1 MSRLS
6 LNLFFLA
13 VLMVALLGCGKT
25 EDSEFTK
32 EQIFVSI
39 PPYVDFIT
47 RLIGKDKA
55 DITVMIPPGSSPET
69 YTVSP
74 KQLQKLSK
82 GGTYFLTGG
91 NFEFEKKLIEKLSDR
106 NKLNMFVTS
115 EGIELVK
122 GDPHIWLGV
131 DETQKI
137 VSNIANHLI
146 ELFPEDKEQILNNER
161 KFNDTLISI
170 HTKFRDRFEKMSKK
184 HFLVFHSA
192 WKYFAEDFGL
202 KEISIEKEGKHPG
215 AMEIKNTISEAK
227 SLSMNTVFIEP
238 QFNDEPALVVAKEL
252 GAKVEKINPLP
263 ENYIEGLTE
272 TLKKIEDSLK

>member
-1 MSRLS
+1 MSGLS
-6 LNLFFLA
+6 LKILLLATILFAFS
-13 VLMVALLGCGKT
+13 GCGKT
-25 EDSEFTK
+25 ENSEFEK

-39 PPYVDFIT
+39 PPYADFVK
-47 RLIGKDKA
+47 RLAGDNKVEV
-55 DITVMIPPGSSPET
+55 TVMIPPGSSPET

-74 KQLQKLSK
+74 RQLQKLSN

-106 NKLNMFVTS
+106 NKLNMLVTS

-131 DETQKI
+131 NETQKI

-146 ELFPEDKEQILNNER
+146 ELFPEDKEQIIDNER
-161 KFNDTLISI
+161 KFADTLSSI
-170 HTKFRDRFEKMSKK
+170 CNEFRNRFEKMSKK

-192 WKYFAEDFGL
+192 WKYFSEDFGL

-215 AMEIKNTISEAK
+215 ALEIKNTISEAK
-227 SLSMNTVFIEP
+227 NLGINTVFIEP

-252 GAKVEKINPLP
+252 GAKVENINPLP
-263 ENYIEGLTE
+263 EKYIEELIE
-272 TLKKIEDSLK
+272 TLKKIESSLK

>member
-13 VLMVALLGCGKT
+13 VLMVALLGCIKT
-25 EDSEFTK
+25 ENSEFVE

-39 PPYVDFIT
+39 PPYADFV
-47 RLIGKDKA
+47 RNLIGKDKA
-55 DITVMIPPGSSPET
+55 DITIMIPPGSSPET

-192 WKYFAEDFGL
+192 WKYFAVDFGL

-215 AMEIKNTISEAK
+215 AFEIKNTISETK
-227 SLSMNTVFIEP
+227 SLGIKTVFIEP

-272 TLKKIEDSLK
+272 TLKKIENSLK

>member
-1 MSRLS
+1 
-6 LNLFFLA
+6 
-13 VLMVALLGCGKT
+13 MVALLGCGKT

-39 PPYVDFIT
+39 PPYADFIT
-47 RLIGKDKA
+47 RLIRKDKA

-170 HTKFRDRFEKMSKK
+170 HAKFRDRFEKMSKK